1 MDQNEKILEL
11 EKRIDELKKEL
22 DEYRCKT
29 LSFFASVRN
38 LLQDVCDRQV
48 TLEESVSERISANT
62 AAATEWKET
71 VFEGLKVLGDEIEKL
86 QKPVGFQKTDPLV
99 S

>member
-22 DEYRCKT
+22 DEYRCET

-38 LLQDVCDRQV
+38 LL
-48 TLEESVSERISANT
+48 ESVSERISAST
-62 AAATEWKET
+62 TVATEWREA
-71 VFEGLKVLGDEIEKL
+71 VFEGLKVLGAEIEKL
-86 QKPVGFQKTDPLV
+86 QKPAGSQKTGQLV

>member
-1 MDQNEKILEL
+1 MDQDEKILEL

-22 DEYRCKT
+22 DEYRSET

-38 LLQDVCDRQV
+38 LL
-48 TLEESVSERISANT
+48 ESVSERISAST
-62 AAATEWKET
+62 AAATEWREA